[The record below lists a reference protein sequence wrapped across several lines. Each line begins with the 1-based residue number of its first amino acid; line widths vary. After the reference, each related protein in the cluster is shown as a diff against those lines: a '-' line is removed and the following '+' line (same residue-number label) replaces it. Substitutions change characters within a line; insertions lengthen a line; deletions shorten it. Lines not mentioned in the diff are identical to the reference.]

1 VNRSGESEFR
11 LVLPKLLLRVT
22 ITPWANAGPRRKNW
36 DARRINVQFRVNDHS
51 GQGRCLDV
59 MSHDSKFPD
68 PKNSWHR
75 VLERLYH
82 EDHILYARMNNFS
95 TVQAF
100 LATALA
106 FTTSAT
112 TTARNISLI
121 VSLFGFALSL
131 FYISLGFRGVRVIQ
145 FWRAYLRLLESIPG
159 VTSIDSH
166 LFRFYRLGH
175 SHGPGETELPLA
187 EGLAIKIETAW
198 WARRSVHD
206 QFPWYL
212 PGFSGTMFIAVGIP
226 MITTSFWVLVLY
238 ALFYPRTD
246 MRWFVLT
253 LAGGLVLVFLAHLLA
268 GRLVPAPIREG
279 QTQPAPAGG
288 SQLDSKRF

>member
-1 VNRSGESEFR
+1 MNYD
-11 LVLPKLLLRVT
+11 T
-22 ITPWANAGPRRKNW
+22 
-36 DARRINVQFRVNDHS
+36 
-51 GQGRCLDV
+51 
-59 MSHDSKFPD
+59 KFPD
-68 PKNSWHR
+68 PKQVWHK
-75 VLERLYH
+75 VLERIYH

-112 TTARNISLI
+112 TSAHNISLI
-121 VSLFGFALSL
+121 VTLFGLALSL

-166 LFRFYRLGH
+166 LFEFYRLGH
-175 SHGPGETELPLA
+175 RSGPGETELPLA
-187 EGLAIKIETAW
+187 EGLAIKIGTSW

-226 MITTSFWVLVLY
+226 VLTTTFWVLVFY
-238 ALFYPRTD
+238 ALFYPNTD
-246 MRWFVLT
+246 MRWMVLQ
-253 LAGGLVLVFLAHLLA
+253 LAGGLILVFLFHLVV
-268 GRLVPAPIREG
+268 GRLIPAPI
-279 QTQPAPAGG
+279 P
-288 SQLDSKRF
+288 

>member
-1 VNRSGESEFR
+1 MSSNS
-11 LVLPKLLLRVT
+11 KL
-22 ITPWANAGPRRKNW
+22 
-36 DARRINVQFRVNDHS
+36 
-51 GQGRCLDV
+51 
-59 MSHDSKFPD
+59 PD
-68 PKNSWHR
+68 PKQAWSKI
-75 VLERLYH
+75 LERLYH
-82 EDHILYARMNNFS
+82 EEQILYARMNNFT

-121 VSLFGFALSL
+121 VTLFGLALSL
-131 FYISLGFRGVRVIQ
+131 FYISIGFRGVRVIQ
-145 FWRAYLRLLESIPG
+145 FWRAYLRLLESLPG

-166 LFRFYRLGH
+166 LFEFYRLAH
-175 SHGPGETELPLA
+175 RRGPEERELPLA
-187 EGLAIKIETAW
+187 EGLAIRIDTPW

-226 MITTSFWVLVLY
+226 ILTTCFWVLVLY
-238 ALFYPRTD
+238 ALFYPHTD
-246 MRWFVLT
+246 MRWFVLAV
-253 LAGGLVLVFLAHLLA
+253 AGGLLLIFLLHLLA

-279 QTQPAPAGG
+279 PPRPTHVGHPPSDGNRG
-288 SQLDSKRF
+288 

>member
-1 VNRSGESEFR
+1 MYN
-11 LVLPKLLLRVT
+11 LVSRTFQSAALFEV
-22 ITPWANAGPRRKNW
+22 
-36 DARRINVQFRVNDHS
+36 
-51 GQGRCLDV
+51 V
-59 MSHDSKFPD
+59 MSYDSKFSD
-68 PKNSWHR
+68 PKLSWHK

-112 TTARNISLI
+112 TTARNISFI
-121 VSLFGFALSL
+121 VSLFGLALSL

-166 LFRFYRLGH
+166 LFEFYRLGH
-175 SHGPGETELPLA
+175 LRGPEDTELPLA
-187 EGLAIKIETAW
+187 EGLAIKIDTAW

-226 MITTSFWVLVLY
+226 MITTSFWLLVLY
-238 ALFYPRTD
+238 ALFYPHVD
-246 MRWFVLT
+246 MRWFVLG
-253 LAGGLVLVFLAHLLA
+253 LAGGLMVVFLLHLLA
-268 GRLVPAPIREG
+268 GRLIPAPIHEG
-279 QTQPAPAGG
+279 QTHPAPAPDPQSHSNRG
-288 SQLDSKRF
+288 

>member
-1 VNRSGESEFR
+1 MAPWKTGAGGVTGYNSIRARFE
-11 LVLPKLLLRVT
+11 VL
-22 ITPWANAGPRRKNW
+22 
-36 DARRINVQFRVNDHS
+36 
-51 GQGRCLDV
+51 
-59 MSHDSKFPD
+59 MSYDSKFPD
-68 PKNSWHR
+68 PLHAWHK

-106 FTTSAT
+106 FTTSSTAI
-112 TTARNISLI
+112 ARNISLI
-121 VSLFGFALSL
+121 VALFGLALSL

-166 LFRFYRLGH
+166 LFEFYRLGH
-175 SHGPGETELPLA
+175 RRGAEERELPLA
-187 EGLAIKIETAW
+187 EGLAIKIDTPW

-226 MITTSFWVLVLY
+226 ILTTCFWVLVLY
-238 ALFYPRTD
+238 ALFYPQADLRL
-246 MRWFVLT
+246 FVLE
-253 LAGGLVLVFLAHLLA
+253 LVAGLMLVFVFHLLA
-268 GRLVPAPIREG
+268 GRLIPAPIHEG
-279 QTQPAPAGG
+279 QSHPGPAGDPQSASG
-288 SQLDSKRF
+288 KPQA

>member
-1 VNRSGESEFR
+1 MRGNSDWGKFEVAMSED
-11 LVLPKLLLRVT
+11 L
-22 ITPWANAGPRRKNW
+22 
-36 DARRINVQFRVNDHS
+36 
-51 GQGRCLDV
+51 
-59 MSHDSKFPD
+59 KFTD
-68 PKNSWHR
+68 PKHSWHK

-112 TTARNISLI
+112 TTAHNISLI
-121 VSLFGFALSL
+121 VTLFGLALSL

-145 FWRAYLRLLESIPG
+145 FWRAYLRLLETIPG

-166 LFRFYRLGH
+166 LSEFYRLGH
-175 SHGPGETELPLA
+175 RHTPEAAEMPLA
-187 EGLAIKIETAW
+187 EGLGIRIETSW

-226 MITTSFWVLVLY
+226 VLTTLFWVLVFY
-238 ALFYPRTD
+238 ALFYPQTD
-246 MRWFVLT
+246 MRWLVLQ
-253 LAGGLVLVFLAHLLA
+253 LAGGLIVVFLFHLLV
-268 GRLVPAPIREG
+268 GRLIPAPIREG
-279 QTQPAPAGG
+279 PIHPTIPVDP
-288 SQLDSKRF
+288 LLEKDE

>member
-1 VNRSGESEFR
+1 MFFEV
-11 LVLPKLLLRVT
+11 
-22 ITPWANAGPRRKNW
+22 A
-36 DARRINVQFRVNDHS
+36 
-51 GQGRCLDV
+51 
-59 MSHDSKFPD
+59 MSYD
-68 PKNSWHR
+68 PKFSDPKQSWLK

-112 TTARNISLI
+112 TTAHNISLI
-121 VSLFGFALSL
+121 VTLFGLALSL
-131 FYISLGFRGVRVIQ
+131 FYISLGYRGVRVIQ

-166 LFRFYRLGH
+166 LFEFYRLGH
-175 SHGPGETELPLA
+175 RRSQGETELTLA
-187 EGLAIKIETAW
+187 DGLAIKIDTPW

-226 MITTSFWVLVLY
+226 VLTTSFWMLVLY
-238 ALFYPRTD
+238 ALYYPQTD
-246 MRWFVLT
+246 MRVFVLE
-253 LAGGLVLVFLAHLLA
+253 LAGSLVMVFLFHFFI
-268 GRLVPAPIREG
+268 GRLIPAPIREG
-279 QTQPAPAGG
+279 QTQSVSAE
-288 SQLDSKRF
+288 DSDPSSNQI

>member
-1 VNRSGESEFR
+1 MGPES
-11 LVLPKLLLRVT
+11 T
-22 ITPWANAGPRRKNW
+22 
-36 DARRINVQFRVNDHS
+36 
-51 GQGRCLDV
+51 
-59 MSHDSKFPD
+59 FPD
-68 PKNSWHR
+68 VKHSWHR

-106 FTTSAT
+106 FTTSGT
-112 TTARNISLI
+112 TFALNISLI

-131 FYISLGFRGVRVIQ
+131 FYITLGFRGVRVIQ
-145 FWRAYLRLLESIPG
+145 FWRAYLRLLESLPG
-159 VTSIDSH
+159 VTCIDSH
-166 LFRFYRLGH
+166 LSEFYRLGH
-175 SHGPGETELPLA
+175 RGGPQEKQLPLA
-187 EGLAIKIETAW
+187 EGLAINIETSW

-238 ALFYPRTD
+238 ALFYPQAD
-246 MRWFVLT
+246 MRWLVLA
-253 LAGGLVLVFLAHLLA
+253 LAGGLVTLFLAHLVA
-268 GRLVPAPIREG
+268 GRLIPAPIHEG
-279 QTQPAPAGG
+279 PTHAVRSAD
-288 SQLDSKRF
+288 SQSK

>member
-1 VNRSGESEFR
+1 MNY
-11 LVLPKLLLRVT
+11 
-22 ITPWANAGPRRKNW
+22 
-36 DARRINVQFRVNDHS
+36 
-51 GQGRCLDV
+51 
-59 MSHDSKFPD
+59 DSKLPD
-68 PKNSWHR
+68 AKEAWNK
-75 VLERLYH
+75 VLERVYH
-82 EDHILYARMNNFS
+82 EDDILYARMNNFS

-121 VSLFGFALSL
+121 VALFGLALSL
-131 FYISLGFRGVRVIQ
+131 FYITLGFRGVRVIQ

-166 LFRFYRLGH
+166 LFEFYRLGH
-175 SHGPGETELPLA
+175 RRGPEETELPLS
-187 EGLAIKIETAW
+187 EGLAVKIDTSW

-226 MITTSFWVLVLY
+226 ILTTCFWVLVLY
-238 ALFYPRTD
+238 TLFHPHAD
-246 MRWFVLT
+246 MRWFVLG
-253 LAGGLVLVFLAHLLA
+253 LAGGLALVFLLHLLA
-268 GRLVPAPIREG
+268 GRLVPAPIREKP
-279 QTQPAPAGG
+279 TQRVVAPIDTG
-288 SQLDSKRF
+288 SEHKIL

>member
-1 VNRSGESEFR
+1 
-11 LVLPKLLLRVT
+11 
-22 ITPWANAGPRRKNW
+22 
-36 DARRINVQFRVNDHS
+36 
-51 GQGRCLDV
+51 
-59 MSHDSKFPD
+59 MSDDSKASD
-68 PKNSWHR
+68 AKQTWHR
-75 VLERLYH
+75 VMERLYH

-112 TTARNISLI
+112 TTALNISLI
-121 VSLFGFALSL
+121 VSLFGLALSL

-159 VTSIDSH
+159 VISIDSH
-166 LFRFYRLGH
+166 LFEFYRLGH
-175 SHGPGETELPLA
+175 RKGPSERELTLA
-187 EGLAIKIETAW
+187 QGLAIKIDTAW

-226 MITTSFWVLVLY
+226 MLTTTFWVLVLY
-238 ALFYPRTD
+238 ALFYPQAD
-246 MRWFVLT
+246 MRRFVLGFVGI
-253 LAGGLVLVFLAHLLA
+253 LMLLFVLHLVA
-268 GRLVPAPIREG
+268 GRLIPAPISEG
-279 QTQPAPAGG
+279 QSHSGAESVVEDEGNRSTM
-288 SQLDSKRF
+288 

>member
-1 VNRSGESEFR
+1 MSVDFRS
-11 LVLPKLLLRVT
+11 V
-22 ITPWANAGPRRKNW
+22 
-36 DARRINVQFRVNDHS
+36 
-51 GQGRCLDV
+51 
-59 MSHDSKFPD
+59 D
-68 PKNSWHR
+68 PKEAWLK

-106 FTTSAT
+106 FTTART
-112 TTARNISLI
+112 ITALNISLI
-121 VSLFGFALSL
+121 VSLFGLVLSL

-166 LFRFYRLGH
+166 LFEFYRLGH
-175 SHGPGETELPLA
+175 RSGPGETELPLA
-187 EGLAIKIETAW
+187 GGLAIKIETSW

-226 MITTSFWVLVLY
+226 MLTTTFWILVLY
-238 ALFYPRTD
+238 ALFYPQTD
-246 MRWFVLT
+246 MRWFI
-253 LAGGLVLVFLAHLLA
+253 LALGGTLVLIFLLHLIT

-279 QTQPAPAGG
+279 QVPSIAAIEQPR
-288 SQLDSKRF
+288 SNNNRL

>member
-1 VNRSGESEFR
+1 MSDDLR
-11 LVLPKLLLRVT
+11 L
-22 ITPWANAGPRRKNW
+22 
-36 DARRINVQFRVNDHS
+36 S
-51 GQGRCLDV
+51 
-59 MSHDSKFPD
+59 D
-68 PKNSWHR
+68 PKQSWHK

-106 FTTSAT
+106 FTTAAT
-112 TTARNISLI
+112 TTAHNISLI
-121 VSLFGFALSL
+121 VTLFGLALSL

-166 LFRFYRLGH
+166 LSEFYRLGH
-175 SHGPGETELPLA
+175 RHTPEGTEMPLA
-187 EGLAIKIETAW
+187 AGLGIRIDTAW

-226 MITTSFWVLVLY
+226 VLTTSFWLLVFY
-238 ALFYPRTD
+238 ALFYPQTD
-246 MRWFVLT
+246 MRWFVLG
-253 LAGGLVLVFLAHLLA
+253 LGGGLAVVFLVHLFV
-268 GRLVPAPIREG
+268 GRLIPAPIREG
-279 QTQPAPAGG
+279 QTHPVTPADPL
-288 SQLDSKRF
+288 LDNER

>member
-1 VNRSGESEFR
+1 MSDGST
-11 LVLPKLLLRVT
+11 LS
-22 ITPWANAGPRRKNW
+22 
-36 DARRINVQFRVNDHS
+36 DAKQ
-51 GQGRCLDV
+51 
-59 MSHDSKFPD
+59 
-68 PKNSWHR
+68 SWHK

-106 FTTSAT
+106 FTTAAT
-112 TTARNISLI
+112 TTAHNISLI
-121 VSLFGFALSL
+121 VTLFGLALSL

-166 LFRFYRLGH
+166 LFEFYRLGH
-175 SHGPGETELPLA
+175 QSDSEGMEMPLA
-187 EGLAIKIETAW
+187 EGLGIRIETAW

-226 MITTSFWVLVLY
+226 VLTTSFWILVFY
-238 ALFYPRTD
+238 ALFYPQTD
-246 MRWFVLT
+246 MRWFVLQ
-253 LAGGLVLVFLAHLLA
+253 LAGGLVIVFLFHLLA
-268 GRLVPAPIREG
+268 GRLIPAPIREG
-279 QTQPAPAGG
+279 QTHSAPA
-288 SQLDSKRF
+288 DNTTRENNRE